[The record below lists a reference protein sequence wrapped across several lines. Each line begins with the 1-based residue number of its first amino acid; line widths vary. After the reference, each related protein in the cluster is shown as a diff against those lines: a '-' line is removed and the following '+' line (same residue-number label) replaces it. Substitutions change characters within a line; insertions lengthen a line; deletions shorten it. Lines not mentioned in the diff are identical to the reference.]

1 MKAIDCTWLR
11 LLYELHGLQKSRF
24 KFGFPSRRGVETRDD
39 DDLLIRPGWFA
50 GNGKQRGQRKTLNCS
65 AIHGTSP
72 SIDHSSQEQVYHGR
86 HAAGRARATR
96 CERGARKSAWGHLQ
110 MFPAS

>member
-24 KFGFPSRRGVETRDD
+24 KFGFLSRRGVETRDD

-50 GNGKQRGQRKTLNCS
+50 GNGKQRGQRKSLNCS

-72 SIDHSSQEQVYHGR
+72 SIDHSSQEQVYH
-86 HAAGRARATR
+86 ASSSRAR
-96 CERGARKSAWGHLQ
+96 ERRAAKGAQESQ
-110 MFPAS
+110 MFPAG